1 MSSPNRANGQ
11 SAGTWRKSTYSGA
24 GNDCV
29 EVALTDHG
37 AAVRDSKSPR
47 HGTVCT
53 SARGWHRFLDA
64 IREDQLDS

>member
-1 MSSPNRANGQ
+1 M
-11 SAGTWRKSTYSGA
+11 
-24 GNDCV
+24 